1 MTEKTDPKTER
12 LYWLGRYI
20 ERTYTTIRAVKI
32 LAEDYVQGE
41 EAEYVE
47 YCRRL
52 GIPNVYKNTEDFM
65 LRYLFDESSSCS
77 VISCLHRA
85 CRNARLLGDVI
96 PDETLAYIRMA
107 RQAMETAAN
116 SPAAEIEL
124 QWVLDDIM
132 AFRGSCCENVENRID
147 RNVINTGTSIER
159 LTLYLR
165 LGHEAEL
172 RRKELGKLL
181 NRLYKSQ
188 LTVNQAVRNR
198 LIDHVLDKEQPTIS
212 VSEQLQCVETL
223 LAEL

>member
-1 MTEKTDPKTER
+1 
-12 LYWLGRYI
+12 
-20 ERTYTTIRAVKI
+20 
-32 LAEDYVQGE
+32 
-41 EAEYVE
+41 
-47 YCRRL
+47 
-52 GIPNVYKNTEDFM
+52 
-65 LRYLFDESSSCS
+65 
-77 VISCLHRA
+77 
-85 CRNARLLGDVI
+85 
-96 PDETLAYIRMA
+96 
-107 RQAMETAAN
+107 METAAN

-132 AFRGSCCENVENRID
+132 AFRGSCCENVEDRID

>member
-1 MTEKTDPKTER
+1 MAAITDPKNER

-41 EAEYVE
+41 EAEYAE

-52 GIPNVYKNTEDFM
+52 GIPQVYKNTEDFM
-65 LRYLFDESSSCS
+65 LRYLFDENDPHS
-77 VISCLHRA
+77 VLSTLHHA
-85 CRNARLLGDVI
+85 CRNARLLADVI

-107 RQAMETAAN
+107 RQAMETA
-116 SPAAEIEL
+116 SESQAAEVEL

-147 RNVINTGTSIER
+147 RNIINTGTSIER

-188 LTVNQAVRNR
+188 LAFNQNVRNR

-212 VSEQLQCVETL
+212 VSEQLQCVENL
-223 LAEL
+223 LENL